1 MQQKVND
8 IEYAAN
14 AAVCESS
21 QYFAAAISSL
31 LPQQIQTPQLPP
43 TSQQQQQQQVK
54 HPFPQIDV
62 IGAMVIVWRVRR
74 KIIMSVLCNIVRNS
88 YAHCSA
94 HT

>member
-14 AAVCESS
+14 AAVCEAS
-21 QYFAAAISSL
+21 QCFAAATSSL
-31 LPQQIQTPQLPP
+31 LPQQIQTPQLLS
-43 TSQQQQQQQVK
+43 TSQQQQQQVK
-54 HPFPQIDV
+54 PPFPQIDI

-74 KIIMSVLCNIVRNS
+74 KIIMSVLCNIVRNN